1 MKKKFI
7 LNLKEEL
14 KHEDFIE
21 KIISIPFDSLD
32 LPKEYSNGS
41 KDVEVHLYI
50 IKEKEGY
57 VVSLNINSDIKV
69 ECSRCLEPFNM
80 DLTGSNSILFS
91 KKLGKNKELK
101 EKDLYTEYL
110 KDEEHFDIN
119 ELVREEII
127 VQTPMKPLCDEN
139 CKGICPV
146 CGGNKNENLCNCE
159 SKSMKKD
166 SPFSKLQVLLEKK
179 KATK

>member
-1 MKKKFI
+1 
-7 LNLKEEL
+7 
-14 KHEDFIE
+14 
-21 KIISIPFDSLD
+21 
-32 LPKEYSNGS
+32 
-41 KDVEVHLYI
+41 
-50 IKEKEGY
+50 
-57 VVSLNINSDIKV
+57 
-69 ECSRCLEPFNM
+69 M
-80 DLTGSNSILFS
+80 DLTGSNSIVFS

-110 KDEEHFDIN
+110 RDEEHFDIN

-127 VQTPMKPLCDEN
+127 VQTPMKPLCDKN

-159 SKSMKKD
+159 NENIKKV